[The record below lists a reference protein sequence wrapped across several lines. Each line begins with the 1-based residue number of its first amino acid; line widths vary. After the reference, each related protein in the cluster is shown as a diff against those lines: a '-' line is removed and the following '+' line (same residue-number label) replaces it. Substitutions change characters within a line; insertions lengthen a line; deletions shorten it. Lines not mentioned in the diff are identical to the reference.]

1 MKTRYVVAL
10 FLLCSHCFGP
20 AGKAQSQQTSIQSSR
35 QILRKTAPAYPEVAR
50 RINLGGT
57 VRVIAIVAADGN
69 VKSVEPKGGS
79 PILLKAAED
88 AVAKWKFA
96 TGSESQEL
104 IEVHF
109 AP

>member
-1 MKTRYVVAL
+1 MQTRHVLVL
-10 FLLCSHCFGP
+10 FLLCSYCFGP
-20 AGKAQSQQTSIQSSR
+20 AGTSQSQQTSTESSR
-35 QILRKTAPAYPEVAR
+35 KILRKTAPIYPDVAR
-50 RINLGGT
+50 KINLGDT
-57 VRVIAIVAADGN
+57 VKVVAVVAADGD

-96 TGSESQEL
+96 SGGESREI

>member
-1 MKTRYVVAL
+1 MQKRYAL
-10 FLLCSHCFGP
+10 VLLLLCSYCFGP
-20 AGKAQSQQTSIQSSR
+20 AASAHGQETSAEGMR
-35 QILRKTAPAYPEVAR
+35 KILRKLPPTYPEIAKR
-50 RINLGGT
+50 MNLAGT
-57 VRVIAIVAADGN
+57 VKVIAVVAADGE

-79 PILLKAAED
+79 LILLKAAED

-96 TGSESQEL
+96 SGTESKEI

>member
-1 MKTRYVVAL
+1 MKTRYVVPL
-10 FLLCSHCFGP
+10 FLLCSHCFGL
-20 AGKAQSQQTSIQSSR
+20 AGKAQSQQTSTESSR

-79 PILLKAAED
+79 PIQLKAAED

>member
-1 MKTRYVVAL
+1 VKVVA
-10 FLLCSHCFGP
+10 
-20 AGKAQSQQTSIQSSR
+20 
-35 QILRKTAPAYPEVAR
+35 V
-50 RINLGGT
+50 
-57 VRVIAIVAADGN
+57 VAADGE

-96 TGSESQEL
+96 SGGESREI
-104 IEVHF
+104 IEVRF